1 MSRGQCELIAI
12 NCTETNFYANDVLKT
27 CHSIGVINKE
37 TGQPDTTKID
47 RSMVSKIAII
57 SVPKQRELV
66 NMLFFWEEECT
77 RWRLL
82 EQEEA
87 SLVERMGIDEV
98 DGGEKIHLEESLKI
112 VRAKKRVVP
121 SLRDEAGKTLGTEDL
136 PGYSR

>member
-1 MSRGQCELIAI
+1 M
-12 NCTETNFYANDVLKT
+12 LKT
-27 CHSIGVINKE
+27 CHEIGLINAE

-82 EQEEA
+82 EQEESELVS
-87 SLVERMGIDEV
+87 SLENGV
-98 DGGEKIHLEESLKI
+98 DGDGKIAAEEALKV
-112 VRAKKRVVP
+112 VRAKRRVPP
-121 SLRDEAGKTLGTEDL
+121 SLRDESGRVVHGEEEL
-136 PGYSR
+136 PAYGV